1 MIINEPKCPTC
12 KGVLDCDLPAAHK
25 KNTPSEGDVAVCLHC
40 GEFLVFENVPFV
52 KQMEFIEEM
61 RIDDVTLV
69 AMKRIR
75 MRVLQKRMQEELLKD
90 LIDKSGV

>member
-1 MIINEPKCPTC
+1 MIEEPKCPTC

-25 KNTPSEGDVAVCLHC
+25 KDTPSEGDVAVCLHC

-61 RIDDVTLV
+61 RIDDVTL
-69 AMKRIR
+69 AKMKHIRIC
-75 MRVLQKRMQEELLKD
+75 VLHKKMQEELLKD
-90 LIDKSGV
+90 LIDTSGV